1 MRRGD
6 FQKGVGGVKM
16 RDICVKNLTCS
27 YEQKTIFDNFD
38 VTFEQGKINVI
49 LGGSGVGK
57 TTLLNAI
64 AGIKS
69 YEGQIEGCEGGV
81 SYIFQ
86 KDRLIPSISVYKN
99 LDLILKGVVKDKAE
113 RKRMIEQT
121 AVDLEIS
128 DVLKSLPSEISGGQA
143 QRVSMARAFLY
154 PSDVMLLDEPFKA
167 LDTALKT
174 RLIKQFAALQE
185 KKNKTVV
192 FVTHAIDECLLLA
205 DDYFVFD
212 DAPVKIVLQGKIN
225 SKKSERKLTD
235 KSLEETR
242 NLLLQAIV

>member
-1 MRRGD
+1 
-6 FQKGVGGVKM
+6 M

-185 KKNKTVV
+185 KKNNTVV

-212 DAPVKIVLQGKIN
+212 GAPVKIVLQGKIN

-235 KSLEETR
+235 KALEETR

>member
-1 MRRGD
+1 MS
-6 FQKGVGGVKM
+6 
-16 RDICVKNLTCS
+16 DICVKNFTCS

-235 KSLEETR
+235 KALEETR
-242 NLLLQAIV
+242 SSLLQAIV

>member
-1 MRRGD
+1 
-6 FQKGVGGVKM
+6 M

-86 KDRLIPSISVYKN
+86 KDRLIPSISVYNN

-121 AVDLEIS
+121 AVDLEIY

-235 KSLEETR
+235 KALEETR

>member
-1 MRRGD
+1 MS
-6 FQKGVGGVKM
+6 
-16 RDICVKNLTCS
+16 DICVKNFTCS

-38 VTFEQGKINVI
+38 VTFDQGKINVI

-167 LDTALKT
+167 LDTELKT

-235 KSLEETR
+235 KALEETR
-242 NLLLQAIV
+242 NSLLQAIV

>member
-1 MRRGD
+1 
-6 FQKGVGGVKM
+6 M

-69 YEGQIEGCEGGV
+69 YEGQIEGCEDGV

-212 DAPVKIVLQGKIN
+212 GAPVKIVLQGKIN

-235 KSLEETR
+235 KALEETR

>member
-1 MRRGD
+1 M
-6 FQKGVGGVKM
+6 
-16 RDICVKNLTCS
+16 
-27 YEQKTIFDNFD
+27 
-38 VTFEQGKINVI
+38 I

-235 KSLEETR
+235 KALEETR

>member
-1 MRRGD
+1 
-6 FQKGVGGVKM
+6 M
-16 RDICVKNLTCS
+16 RDIRVKNFTCS

-99 LDLILKGVVKDKAE
+99 LDLILKGVVMDKAE

-235 KSLEETR
+235 KALEETR

>member
-1 MRRGD
+1 
-6 FQKGVGGVKM
+6 M

-38 VTFEQGKINVI
+38 VIFEQGKINVI

-235 KSLEETR
+235 KALEETR

>member
-1 MRRGD
+1 
-6 FQKGVGGVKM
+6 M
-16 RDICVKNLTCS
+16 RDICVKNLTCL

-235 KSLEETR
+235 KALEETR

>member
-1 MRRGD
+1 
-6 FQKGVGGVKM
+6 M

-121 AVDLEIS
+121 AYDLEIS

-174 RLIKQFAALQE
+174 RLMKQFAALQE

-235 KSLEETR
+235 KALEETR
-242 NLLLQAIV
+242 NSLLQAII

>member
-1 MRRGD
+1 
-6 FQKGVGGVKM
+6 M
-16 RDICVKNLTCS
+16 RDICVKNLTCL

-185 KKNKTVV
+185 KKNNTVV

-205 DDYFVFD
+205 DDYFVFE

-235 KSLEETR
+235 KALEETR

>member
-1 MRRGD
+1 
-6 FQKGVGGVKM
+6 M

-113 RKRMIEQT
+113 RKRMVEQT

-225 SKKSERKLTD
+225 LKKSERKLTD
-235 KSLEETR
+235 KALEETR
-242 NLLLQAIV
+242 NSLLQAIV

>member
-1 MRRGD
+1 MNIN
-6 FQKGVGGVKM
+6 KV
-16 RDICVKNLTCS
+16 
-27 YEQKTIFDNFD
+27 
-38 VTFEQGKINVI
+38 VTFVLI
-49 LGGSGVGK
+49 LNK
-57 TTLLNAI
+57 
-64 AGIKS
+64 
-69 YEGQIEGCEGGV
+69 E
-81 SYIFQ
+81 
-86 KDRLIPSISVYKN
+86 
-99 LDLILKGVVKDKAE
+99 DLILKGVVKDKAE

-192 FVTHAIDECLLLA
+192 FVTHAIDACLLLA

-235 KSLEETR
+235 KALEETR

>member
-1 MRRGD
+1 MS
-6 FQKGVGGVKM
+6 
-16 RDICVKNLTCS
+16 DIRVKNFTCS
-27 YEQKTIFDNFD
+27 YEQKTIFDNFY

-235 KSLEETR
+235 KALEETR
-242 NLLLQAIV
+242 NSLLQAIV

>member
-1 MRRGD
+1 MS
-6 FQKGVGGVKM
+6 
-16 RDICVKNLTCS
+16 DIRVKNFTCS

-113 RKRMIEQT
+113 RKIMIEQT

-128 DVLKSLPSEISGGQA
+128 DALKSLPSEISGGQA

-235 KSLEETR
+235 KALEETR

>member
-1 MRRGD
+1 
-6 FQKGVGGVKM
+6 M

-113 RKRMIEQT
+113 RKRMIDQT

-235 KSLEETR
+235 KALEETR

>member
-1 MRRGD
+1 
-6 FQKGVGGVKM
+6 M
-16 RDICVKNLTCS
+16 RDIRVKNLTCS

-212 DAPVKIVLQGKIN
+212 DAPVRIVLQGKIN

-235 KSLEETR
+235 KALEETR
-242 NLLLQAIV
+242 NSLLQAIV

>member
-1 MRRGD
+1 
-6 FQKGVGGVKM
+6 M

-69 YEGQIEGCEGGV
+69 YEGQIEGCEDGV

-121 AVDLEIS
+121 AVDLEIF

-235 KSLEETR
+235 KVLEETR
-242 NLLLQAIV
+242 NSLLQAIV

>member
-1 MRRGD
+1 
-6 FQKGVGGVKM
+6 M

-99 LDLILKGVVKDKAE
+99 LDLILKGVVKDKTE

-121 AVDLEIS
+121 AVDLEIF

-235 KSLEETR
+235 KALEETR

>member
-1 MRRGD
+1 
-6 FQKGVGGVKM
+6 M

-128 DVLKSLPSEISGGQA
+128 DILKSLPSEISGGQA

-235 KSLEETR
+235 KALEETR

>member
-1 MRRGD
+1 MS
-6 FQKGVGGVKM
+6 
-16 RDICVKNLTCS
+16 DIRVKNFTCS

-121 AVDLEIS
+121 AVDLEIF

-192 FVTHAIDECLLLA
+192 FITHAIDECLLLA

-235 KSLEETR
+235 KALEETR
-242 NLLLQAIV
+242 NSLLQAID

>member
-1 MRRGD
+1 
-6 FQKGVGGVKM
+6 M

-86 KDRLIPSISVYKN
+86 KDRLSPSISVYKN

-121 AVDLEIS
+121 AVDLEIF

-235 KSLEETR
+235 KALEETR

>member
-1 MRRGD
+1 
-6 FQKGVGGVKM
+6 M

-113 RKRMIEQT
+113 RKSMIEQT
-121 AVDLEIS
+121 TVDLEIF

-235 KSLEETR
+235 KALEETR

>member
-1 MRRGD
+1 
-6 FQKGVGGVKM
+6 M

-225 SKKSERKLTD
+225 SKNSERKLTD
-235 KSLEETR
+235 KALEETR
-242 NLLLQAIV
+242 NSLLQAID

>member
-1 MRRGD
+1 MS
-6 FQKGVGGVKM
+6 
-16 RDICVKNLTCS
+16 DIRVKNFTCS
-27 YEQKTIFDNFD
+27 YEQKTIFDNID

-69 YEGQIEGCEGGV
+69 YEGQIEGCEDGV

-99 LDLILKGVVKDKAE
+99 LDLILKGVVKDKVE

-121 AVDLEIS
+121 AVDLEIF

-235 KSLEETR
+235 KALEETR
-242 NLLLQAIV
+242 NSLLQAIV

>member
-1 MRRGD
+1 MS
-6 FQKGVGGVKM
+6 
-16 RDICVKNLTCS
+16 DIRVKNFTCS

-113 RKRMIEQT
+113 RKSMIEQT
-121 AVDLEIS
+121 AVDLEIF

-235 KSLEETR
+235 KALEETR

>member
-1 MRRGD
+1 
-6 FQKGVGGVKM
+6 M
-16 RDICVKNLTCS
+16 RDICVINLTCS

-235 KSLEETR
+235 KALEETR
-242 NLLLQAIV
+242 NSLLQAIV

>member
-1 MRRGD
+1 
-6 FQKGVGGVKM
+6 M
-16 RDICVKNLTCS
+16 RDICVKNLTCL

-192 FVTHAIDECLLLA
+192 FVTHAIDECLILA

-235 KSLEETR
+235 KALEETR